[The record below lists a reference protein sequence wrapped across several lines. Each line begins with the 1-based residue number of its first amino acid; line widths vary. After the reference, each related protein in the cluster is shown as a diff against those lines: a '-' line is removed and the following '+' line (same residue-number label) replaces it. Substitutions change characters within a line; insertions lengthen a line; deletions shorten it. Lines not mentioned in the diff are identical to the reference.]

1 MNKAVI
7 YARVSSVG
15 DRQSTDRQIEDLT
28 RYAEG
33 KGLEVIRIF
42 QEHVS
47 GAKSNREREVLAE
60 CLEFCRAE
68 RPGTLMVTELSR
80 LGRSTVEVLKAVE
93 DLTAAGVNVFILDL
107 NLSTLDEEG
116 RENPVAK
123 MVLTVLALGAEMERK
138 LILGRL
144 NSGREL
150 AKRKGVRMGRPKGSS
165 LSDDALAAKYPEVV
179 KHIRK
184 GKNSIREIAK
194 LTGVSVS
201 TIQRVKSAM
210 YNKALAPGQ
219 KDLER
224 GNVCRQKDGESVEE
238 FLKRMW
244 EED

>member
-1 MNKAVI
+1 MNTSVI
-7 YARVSSVG
+7 YARVSSIG
-15 DRQSTDRQIEDLT
+15 DRQSTERQIEDLT

-33 KGLEVIRIF
+33 KGYEIVKVF
-42 QEHVS
+42 QEHIS
-47 GAKSNREREVLAE
+47 GAKSNQDRGVLSE
-60 CLEFCRAE
+60 CLEFCRTE
-68 RPGTLMVTELSR
+68 HPGTLMVTELSR

-93 DLTAAGVNVFILDL
+93 ELTAAGVNTYILDL

-150 AKRKGVRMGRPKGSS
+150 AKKKGVRMGRPKGSA
-165 LSDDALAAKYPEVV
+165 LSAEDLMAKYPEVV
-179 KHIRK
+179 KHLRK

-201 TIQRVKSAM
+201 TIQRVKASITS
-210 YNKALAPGQ
+210 Y
-219 KDLER
+219 
-224 GNVCRQKDGESVEE
+224 
-238 FLKRMW
+238 
-244 EED
+244 

>member
-1 MNKAVI
+1 MNYKAVI
-7 YARVSSVG
+7 YARVSSMG

-33 KGLEVIRIF
+33 KGLEIVRIF
-42 QEHVS
+42 QEHIS
-47 GAKSNREREVLAE
+47 GAKANAERGVLSE
-60 CLEFCRAE
+60 CLEFCKAE
-68 RPGTLMVTELSR
+68 RPDTLMVTELSR

-144 NSGREL
+144 NSGRAL
-150 AKRKGVRMGRPKGSS
+150 AKSKGVRMGRPKGTALS
-165 LSDDALAAKYPEVV
+165 SDDIQAKYPEVV
-179 KHIRK
+179 KHLRK

-201 TIQRVKSAM
+201 TVQRVKAS
-210 YNKALAPGQ
+210 L
-219 KDLER
+219 
-224 GNVCRQKDGESVEE
+224 
-238 FLKRMW
+238 
-244 EED
+244 

>member
-1 MNKAVI
+1 MSHKAVI
-7 YARVSSVG
+7 YARVSSIG
-15 DRQSTDRQIEDLT
+15 ERQSTDRQIEDLT
-28 RYAEG
+28 RYAKG
-33 KGLEVIRIF
+33 KGLEVTRIF

-93 DLTAAGVNVFILDL
+93 ELTAAGVNVFILNL
-107 NLSTLDEEG
+107 NLSTLDGEG
-116 RENPVAK
+116 KENPVAK

-165 LSDDALAAKYPEVV
+165 LSDEALAAKYPEVLR
-179 KHIRK
+179 HLRK

-201 TIQRVKSAM
+201 TIQRVKKS
-210 YNKALAPGQ
+210 LT
-219 KDLER
+219 
-224 GNVCRQKDGESVEE
+224 
-238 FLKRMW
+238 
-244 EED
+244 

>member
-1 MNKAVI
+1 MAKVVI
-7 YARVSSVG
+7 YARVSSAG

-33 KGLEVIRIF
+33 KGLDVIQIF
-42 QEHVS
+42 KEHIS
-47 GAKSNREREVLAE
+47 GARTNKEREVLAE

-68 RPGTLMVTELSR
+68 HPGTLMVTELSR

-107 NLSTLDEEG
+107 NLSTLDDEG
-116 RENPVAK
+116 KENPVAK

-150 AKRKGVRMGRPKGSS
+150 AKKKGVRMGRPRGSA
-165 LSDDALAAKYPEVV
+165 LSADDLQAKYPEVV
-179 KHIRK
+179 KHLRK

-194 LTGVSVS
+194 LTGLSVS
-201 TIQRVKSAM
+201 TIQRVKAS
-210 YNKALAPGQ
+210 L
-219 KDLER
+219 
-224 GNVCRQKDGESVEE
+224 S
-238 FLKRMW
+238 
-244 EED
+244 

>member
-1 MNKAVI
+1 MERKKAVI
-7 YARVSSVG
+7 YARVSSLG

-33 KGLEVIRIF
+33 KGLEVVRIF

-47 GAKSNREREVLAE
+47 GAKSNQERGVLSE
-60 CLEFCRAE
+60 CLDFCRVE

-150 AKRKGVRMGRPKGSS
+150 AKKRGVVMGRPKGAT
-165 LSDDALAAKYPEVV
+165 DDLQQKYPEVV
-179 KHIRK
+179 KHLRK

-201 TIQRVKSAM
+201 TVQRIKKLRT
-210 YNKALAPGQ
+210 NKI
-219 KDLER
+219 
-224 GNVCRQKDGESVEE
+224 
-238 FLKRMW
+238 
-244 EED
+244 

>member
-1 MNKAVI
+1 MAKVVI
-7 YARVSSVG
+7 YARVSSAG

-33 KGLEVIRIF
+33 KGLDVIKIF
-42 QEHVS
+42 KEHIS
-47 GAKSNREREVLAE
+47 GARTNKEREALSE

-68 RPGTLMVTELSR
+68 HPGTLMVTELSR

-107 NLSTLDEEG
+107 NLSTLDDEG
-116 RENPVAK
+116 KENPVAK

-150 AKRKGVRMGRPKGSS
+150 AKKKGVKMGRPKGST
-165 LSDDALAAKYPEVV
+165 LTNEDIQAKYPEVLR
-179 KHIRK
+179 HLRK

-201 TIQRVKSAM
+201 TVQRVKAS
-210 YNKALAPGQ
+210 L
-219 KDLER
+219 
-224 GNVCRQKDGESVEE
+224 S
-238 FLKRMW
+238 
-244 EED
+244 

>member
-7 YARVSSVG
+7 YARISSIG

-107 NLSTLDEEG
+107 NLSTLDDEVK
-116 RENPVAK
+116 ENPVAK

-150 AKRKGVRMGRPKGSS
+150 AKRKGVRIGRPKGSS
-165 LSDDALAAKYPEVV
+165 LSDEALATKYPEVV
-179 KHIRK
+179 KHLRK
-184 GKNSIREIAK
+184 GKNSIREIANLK
-194 LTGVSVS
+194 GMSVS
-201 TIQRVKSAM
+201 TTQRH
-210 YNKALAPGQ
+210 
-219 KDLER
+219 
-224 GNVCRQKDGESVEE
+224 
-238 FLKRMW
+238 
-244 EED
+244 

>member
-1 MNKAVI
+1 MMNKAVI
-7 YARVSSVG
+7 YARVSSMG

-33 KGLEVIRIF
+33 RGLDVIKIF

-47 GAKSNREREVLAE
+47 GAKSNQERGVLSE

-68 RPGTLMVTELSR
+68 RPDTLMVTELSR

-107 NLSTLDEEG
+107 NLSTLDDEG
-116 RENPVAK
+116 KENPVAK

-150 AKRKGVRMGRPKGSS
+150 AKKRGVRMGRPKGSS
-165 LSDDALAAKYPEVV
+165 LSDEALAAKYPEVV
-179 KHIRK
+179 RHLRK

-201 TIQRVKSAM
+201 TVQRVKAAM
-210 YNKALAPGQ
+210 N
-219 KDLER
+219 E
-224 GNVCRQKDGESVEE
+224 N
-238 FLKRMW
+238 
-244 EED
+244 

>member
-1 MNKAVI
+1 MSSNRVVI

-42 QEHVS
+42 QEHIS
-47 GAKSNREREVLAE
+47 GAKSNQERGVFVE
-60 CLEFCRAE
+60 CLEFCRTE
-68 RPGTLMVTELSR
+68 HPGTLMVTELSR

-107 NLSTLDEEG
+107 NLSTLDDEG
-116 RENPVAK
+116 KENPVAK

-144 NSGREL
+144 NSGRTL
-150 AKRKGVRMGRPKGSS
+150 AKKKGVRMGRPKGSA
-165 LSDDALAAKYPEVV
+165 LSDEALAAKYPEVI
-179 KHIRK
+179 KHLRK

-201 TIQRVKSAM
+201 TIQRVKAVLFLSG
-210 YNKALAPGQ
+210 NK
-219 KDLER
+219 
-224 GNVCRQKDGESVEE
+224 
-238 FLKRMW
+238 
-244 EED
+244 

>member
-1 MNKAVI
+1 MKAVI
-7 YARVSSVG
+7 YARVSSIG
-15 DRQSTDRQIEDLT
+15 ERQSTDRQIEDLT

-33 KGLEVIRIF
+33 KGLEVVRIF

-93 DLTAAGVNVFILDL
+93 DLTAAGVNVYVLDID
-107 NLSTLDEEG
+107 LSTLDGEG
-116 RENPVAK
+116 KENPVAK

-165 LSDDALAAKYPEVV
+165 LSDEALAAKYPEVLR
-179 KHIRK
+179 HLRK

-201 TIQRVKSAM
+201 TVQRVKKS
-210 YNKALAPGQ
+210 LT
-219 KDLER
+219 
-224 GNVCRQKDGESVEE
+224 
-238 FLKRMW
+238 
-244 EED
+244 

>member
-1 MNKAVI
+1 MSSNNTVI

-33 KGLEVIRIF
+33 KGYEIVKVF
-42 QEHVS
+42 QEHIS
-47 GAKSNREREVLAE
+47 GAKTNKERGVLSE
-60 CLEFCRAE
+60 CLEFCRTE
-68 RPGTLMVTELSR
+68 HPDTLMVTELSR

-150 AKRKGVRMGRPKGSS
+150 AKKRGVAMGRPKGAT
-165 LSDDALAAKYPEVV
+165 DDLLKKHPEVV
-179 KHIRK
+179 KHLRK

-201 TIQRVKSAM
+201 TVQRVKGS
-210 YNKALAPGQ
+210 LQ
-219 KDLER
+219 
-224 GNVCRQKDGESVEE
+224 
-238 FLKRMW
+238 
-244 EED
+244 

>member
-1 MNKAVI
+1 MNRTVI
-7 YARVSSVG
+7 YARVSSAG

-28 RYAEG
+28 KYAEG
-33 KGLEVIRIF
+33 KGLDVIKIF
-42 QEHVS
+42 KEHIS
-47 GAKSNREREVLAE
+47 GARTNKEREVLSK

-68 RPGTLMVTELSR
+68 HPDTLMVTELSR

-93 DLTAAGVNVFILDL
+93 DLTAAGVNTYILDL

-150 AKRKGVRMGRPKGSS
+150 AKKKGVRMGRPRGSA
-165 LSDDALAAKYPEVV
+165 LSADDLQAKYPEVV
-179 KHIRK
+179 KHLRK

-194 LTGVSVS
+194 LTGLSVS
-201 TIQRVKSAM
+201 TIQRVKAS
-210 YNKALAPGQ
+210 L
-219 KDLER
+219 
-224 GNVCRQKDGESVEE
+224 S
-238 FLKRMW
+238 
-244 EED
+244 

>member
-1 MNKAVI
+1 MSKAVI
-7 YARVSSVG
+7 YARVSSMG
-15 DRQSTDRQIEDLT
+15 DRQSTERQIEDLT

-33 KGLEVIRIF
+33 KGLEIVRIF
-42 QEHVS
+42 QEHIS
-47 GAKSNREREVLAE
+47 GAKTNQERGVLSE
-60 CLEFCRAE
+60 CLEFCKIE
-68 RPGTLMVTELSR
+68 RPDTLMVTELSR

-150 AKRKGVRMGRPKGSS
+150 AKKRGVAMGRPKGSS
-165 LSDDALAAKYPEVV
+165 LSDEELTAKYPEVV
-179 KHIRK
+179 KHLKK

-194 LTGVSVS
+194 LAGVSVS
-201 TIQRVKSAM
+201 TVQRVKAIT
-210 YNKALAPGQ
+210 
-219 KDLER
+219 
-224 GNVCRQKDGESVEE
+224 SV
-238 FLKRMW
+238 K
-244 EED
+244 